1 MLLRPSRLS
10 PSFVLAALA
19 LFFALGGSAF
29 ALRQTTPKP
38 VRCAV
43 GTVRAIAYVT
53 GIPQQGIANLPNA
66 WSSAPALFGYRWSC
80 SGAPIQVRKSTGP
93 NGGFDIRFLNNPGRY
108 PVATAATNDT
118 RAISISPNADGS
130 FQVTEAGGAPFKS
143 YSFRPDSP
151 FFIVLF

>member
-1 MLLRPSRLS
+1 MRRPSRLS

-29 ALRQTTPKP
+29 ALHDAAPKP
-38 VRCAV
+38 VPCAV
-43 GTVRAIAYVT
+43 GTARAIAYVT

-66 WSSAPALFGYRWSC
+66 WSPSPALFGYRWSC
-80 SGAPIQVRKSTGP
+80 SGGAIQVRKSPGP
-93 NGGFDIRFLNNPGRY
+93 HGGFDIRFLNNPGRN
-108 PVATAATNDT
+108 PVVTAATTDT
-118 RAISISPNADGS
+118 RAISISPNTDGS
-130 FQVTEAGGAPFKS
+130 FQVTEAGGAPYGS